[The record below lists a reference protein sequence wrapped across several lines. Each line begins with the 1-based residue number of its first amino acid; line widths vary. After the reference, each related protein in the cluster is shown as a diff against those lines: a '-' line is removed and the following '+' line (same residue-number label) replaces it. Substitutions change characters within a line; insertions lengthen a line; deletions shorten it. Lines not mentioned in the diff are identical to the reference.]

1 MEQLNK
7 ARVVAAFRD
16 RENKA
21 VVYSVGDEF
30 EGSKERIEELTIGGY
45 LAPIEKKPK
54 AAPKKER

>member
-1 MEQLNK
+1 MEQLIK

-16 RENKA
+16 RESLT
-21 VVYSVGDEF
+21 VYNVGDEF
-30 EGSKERIEELTIGGY
+30 EGSAGRVDELTNGGY

>member
-7 ARVVAAFRD
+7 ARVIAAFRD
-16 RENKA
+16 RETK
-21 VVYSVGDEF
+21 VTYGVGDEF
-30 EGSKERIEELTIGGY
+30 EGSQERIEELTFGGY

>member
-7 ARVVAAFRD
+7 ARVVAVFRD
-16 RENKA
+16 RETS

-30 EGSKERIEELTIGGY
+30 EGSAERVDELTSGGY

>member
-1 MEQLNK
+1 MEQLTK
-7 ARVVAAFRD
+7 ARVVAVFRD
-16 RENKA
+16 RETS

-30 EGSKERIEELTIGGY
+30 EGSAERVDELTNGGY